1 MMVVSFTLGLLLANI
16 HTLIATHLFTLLTVT
31 LPLDNFAQNTSQVDE
46 RQIRRFSNTMA
57 AFVSDYIK
65 LSFKYP

>member
-31 LPLDNFAQNTSQVDE
+31 LPLDNLAQNTSQVDQ
-46 RQIRRFSNTMA
+46 R
-57 AFVSDYIK
+57 
-65 LSFKYP
+65 